1 MYDCTHRRK
10 PLFWVHKF
18 HQWWWRESIRI
29 TRGSPTMDCTPT
41 SLYLKTIYC
50 SYILSWI
57 VILIRFSSKSQC
69 PCHIQCLGRRSQGLC
84 VRTVATPQPIWTVR
98 IETGDA
104 QFDPKKNGQLQDLS
118 NILSHGLSKF
128 STQLVSHP
136 WTDELRQ
143 FYRAHSS
150 DTNVVKT
157 PTSGRE
163 ANWMLQIQLFLFFLI
178 KHTQICH
185 IVKRHEWLAQ
195 RTLTARWEG
204 SRGCEIKSRPGRRW
218 SSNIANF
225 PVLYVYLIFHYV
237 LVYVNLRVTAMFM
250 FIN

>member
-1 MYDCTHRRK
+1 MMERIDKNHA
-10 PLFWVHKF
+10 WVTDDGLH
-18 HQWWWRESIRI
+18 S
-29 TRGSPTMDCTPT
+29 PT

-50 SYILSWI
+50 SYMLSWI

-150 DTNVVKT
+150 DTNAVK
-157 PTSGRE
+157 
-163 ANWMLQIQLFLFFLI
+163 
-178 KHTQICH
+178 
-185 IVKRHEWLAQ
+185 KRSQFNA
-195 RTLTARWEG
+195 
-204 SRGCEIKSRPGRRW
+204 
-218 SSNIANF
+218 SNTI
-225 PVLYVYLIFHYV
+225 IFIFSNKTHP
-237 LVYVNLRVTAMFM
+237 NMPHC
-250 FIN
+250 